1 MNANHTIG
9 TSGGVGKIDNMDSI
23 RKVYQYAEPNLTLVG
38 WMGFLG
44 FPLYYFVWDFVFP
57 QAYENLPLRLFCS
70 LLFFGIIFRNRL
82 SSTWRKYIH
91 IYYQVTITICL
102 PFFFFYMLLMNDWS
116 NVWVM
121 SFMSAIF
128 LHILLV
134 HVTRVMFA
142 QTFAGIGLATFF
154 AWVAKGFHLD
164 LTMDWTHV
172 PIFLFIYV
180 FGNLFYFRNQVE
192 HEAKVSLAKSFGA
205 GIAHEMRNPLSG
217 LCTSIDVIQSVLPN
231 KKEAEKD
238 QYLMSGEDVTLLRE
252 VSEDAMNIIQSGSET
267 IDLLLTSI
275 DENRVSRSS
284 FQKHSAHSVVEKAI
298 ESFSYKRATD
308 RFAISLDARSE
319 FDFLGSDTLLKYVMY
334 NLFKNAF
341 HHRTSEDFHIHVS
354 MTSTEHSNQIVVTD
368 NGAGIAPDVLRNIFQ
383 DFYTTGKSG
392 SYGLGLPFCKKVMRS
407 FGGNI
412 ECQSQLGEWSQFTL
426 TFPPITSDIV
436 TEIKNDLT
444 KLKTILTVTNQDILV
459 SKVTDISRFMG
470 FESTILDVNQ
480 VLKKK
485 EYEFEFDLIFIDLES
500 LDARANQLD
509 RLESLLSFTEARIV
523 YLFEHHPTQRA
534 CKAAYEPIWVETQAW
549 LLNTKPTIDRLLYDS
564 SYVSTPTASVAL
576 DTSNK
581 RTIMVVD
588 DNESL
593 RKFTAMLLEKQGFEV
608 IQKEDG
614 QQALDTLEQENVD
627 LILMDIE
634 MPIMDGV
641 EASRRIR
648 SSDKNYASVP
658 IIAHTGDSS
667 PVTLDK
673 IGSSGMS
680 DFIVKPADKNRL
692 FDKIANWI

>member
-1 MNANHTIG
+1 
-9 TSGGVGKIDNMDSI
+9 MDSI
-23 RKVYQYAEPNLTLVG
+23 RKVYEYAEPNLTLVG
-38 WMGFLG
+38 WMGFIG
-44 FPLYYFVWDFVFP
+44 FPLYYFVWDFMFP
-57 QAYENLPLRLFCS
+57 QSYENLPLRLFCS
-70 LLFFGIIFRNRL
+70 ALFFGIIFRNRL
-82 SSTWRKYIH
+82 SSSWRKYVH
-91 IYYQVTITICL
+91 VYYQITITTCL

-154 AWVAKGFHLD
+154 AWIAKGFHLD
-164 LTMDWTHV
+164 ITMDWTHV

-180 FGNLFYFRNQVE
+180 FGNMFYFRNQVE

-231 KKEAEKD
+231 KKAMGEKD
-238 QYLMSGEDVTLLRE
+238 QYVMSGEDVTLLRE
-252 VSEDAMNIIQSGSET
+252 VSEDAMNIIHSGNET

-284 FQKHSAHSVVEKAI
+284 FKRYSAQSVVEKAI
-298 ESFSYKRATD
+298 ESFSYKRSTD
-308 RFAISLDARSE
+308 RFAISFDARSE

-341 HHRTSEDFHIHVS
+341 HHRSSDEFHIHVS
-354 MTSTEHSNQIVVTD
+354 MQSNDTANQIVVTD
-368 NGAGIAPDVLRNIFQ
+368 NGSGIAPDVIRHIFQ

-412 ECQSQLGEWSQFTL
+412 KCISQPGEWSQFTL
-426 TFPPITSDIV
+426 TFPPITSDTV
-436 TEIKNDLT
+436 TEIKDELT
-444 KLKTILTVTNQDILV
+444 KMKSILLVSNQDIIV
-459 SKVTDISRFMG
+459 QKMADISRFMG
-470 FESTILDVNQ
+470 FDVTVLDVKS
-480 VLKKK
+480 VFKKK
-485 EYEFEFDLIFIDLES
+485 EYEFEFDLIFVDVES
-500 LDARANQLD
+500 LDVLENQLD
-509 RLESLLSFTEARIV
+509 RIESLLSFTEVRVV
-523 YLFEHHPTQRA
+523 YLFEHKPAQRA
-534 CKAAYEPIWVETQAW
+534 KKVGHDPIWVETQAW
-549 LLNTKPTIDRLLYDS
+549 LLNTKATIERLLYDS
-564 SYVSTPTASVAL
+564 TYISSTLPSAPL
-576 DTSNK
+576 DKSIK

-608 IQKEDG
+608 VQKEDG
-614 QQALDTLEQENVD
+614 QQALDTLEKENID

-648 SSDKNYASVP
+648 NSEKPYASVP

>member
-1 MNANHTIG
+1 
-9 TSGGVGKIDNMDSI
+9 MDSI
-23 RKVYQYAEPNLTLVG
+23 RKVYEYAEPNLTLVG
-38 WMGFLG
+38 WMGFIG
-44 FPLYYFVWDFVFP
+44 FPLYYFVWDFMFP
-57 QAYENLPLRLFCS
+57 QSYENLPLRLFCS
-70 LLFFGIIFRNRL
+70 ALFFGIIFRNRL
-82 SSTWRKYIH
+82 SSSWRKYVH
-91 IYYQVTITICL
+91 VYYQITITTCL

-154 AWVAKGFHLD
+154 AWIAKGFHLD
-164 LTMDWTHV
+164 ITMDWTHV

-180 FGNLFYFRNQVE
+180 FGNMFYFRNQVE

-231 KKEAEKD
+231 KKAMGEKD
-238 QYLMSGEDVTLLRE
+238 QYVMSGEDVTLLRE
-252 VSEDAMNIIQSGSET
+252 VSEDAMNIIHSGNET

-284 FQKHSAHSVVEKAI
+284 FKRYSAQSVVEKAI
-298 ESFSYKRATD
+298 ESFSYKRSTD
-308 RFAISLDARSE
+308 RFAISFDARSE

-341 HHRTSEDFHIHVS
+341 HHRSSDEFHIHVS
-354 MTSTEHSNQIVVTD
+354 MQSNDTVNQIVVTD
-368 NGAGIAPDVLRNIFQ
+368 NGSGIAPDVIRHIFQ

-412 ECQSQLGEWSQFTL
+412 KCISQPGEWSQFTL
-426 TFPPITSDIV
+426 TFPPITSDTV
-436 TEIKNDLT
+436 TEIKDELT
-444 KLKTILTVTNQDILV
+444 KMKSILLVSNQDIIV
-459 SKVTDISRFMG
+459 QKMADISRFMG
-470 FESTILDVNQ
+470 FDVTVLDVKS
-480 VLKKK
+480 VFKKK
-485 EYEFEFDLIFIDLES
+485 EYEFEFDLIFVDVES
-500 LDARANQLD
+500 LDVLENQLD
-509 RLESLLSFTEARIV
+509 RIESLLSFTAARVV
-523 YLFEHHPTQRA
+523 YLFEHKPAQRA
-534 CKAAYEPIWVETQAW
+534 KKVGHDPIWVETQAW
-549 LLNTKPTIDRLLYDS
+549 LLNTKATIERLLYDS
-564 SYVSTPTASVAL
+564 TYISSTLPSAPL
-576 DTSNK
+576 DKSIK

-608 IQKEDG
+608 VQKEDG
-614 QQALDTLEQENVD
+614 QQALDTLEKENID

-648 SSDKNYASVP
+648 NSEKPYASVP

>member
-1 MNANHTIG
+1 
-9 TSGGVGKIDNMDSI
+9 MDSI
-23 RKVYQYAEPNLTLVG
+23 RKVYEYAEPNLTLVG
-38 WMGFLG
+38 WMGFIG
-44 FPLYYFVWDFVFP
+44 FPLYYFVWDFMFP
-57 QAYENLPLRLFCS
+57 QSYENLPLRLFCS
-70 LLFFGIIFRNRL
+70 ALFFGIIFRNRL
-82 SSTWRKYIH
+82 SSSWRKYVH
-91 IYYQVTITICL
+91 VYYQITITTCL

-154 AWVAKGFHLD
+154 AWIAKGFHLD
-164 LTMDWTHV
+164 ITMDWTHV

-180 FGNLFYFRNQVE
+180 FGNMFYFRNQIE

-231 KKEAEKD
+231 KKAMGEKD
-238 QYLMSGEDVTLLRE
+238 QYVMSGEDVTLLRE
-252 VSEDAMNIIQSGSET
+252 VSEDAMNIIHSGNET

-284 FQKHSAHSVVEKAI
+284 FKRYSAQSVVEKAI
-298 ESFSYKRATD
+298 ESFSYKRSTD
-308 RFAISLDARSE
+308 RFAISFDARSE

-341 HHRTSEDFHIHVS
+341 HHRSSDEFHIHVS
-354 MTSTEHSNQIVVTD
+354 MQSNDTVNQIVVTD
-368 NGAGIAPDVLRNIFQ
+368 NGSGIAPDVIRHIFQ

-412 ECQSQLGEWSQFTL
+412 KCISQPGEWSQFTL
-426 TFPPITSDIV
+426 TFPPITSDTV
-436 TEIKNDLT
+436 TEIKDELT
-444 KLKTILTVTNQDILV
+444 KMKSILLVSNQDIIV
-459 SKVTDISRFMG
+459 QKMADISRFMG
-470 FESTILDVNQ
+470 FDVTVLDVKS
-480 VLKKK
+480 VFKKK
-485 EYEFEFDLIFIDLES
+485 EYEFEFDLIFVDVES
-500 LDARANQLD
+500 LDVLENQLD
-509 RLESLLSFTEARIV
+509 RIESLLSFTEARVV
-523 YLFEHHPTQRA
+523 YLFEHKPAQRA
-534 CKAAYEPIWVETQAW
+534 KKAGHDPIWVETQAW
-549 LLNTKPTIDRLLYDS
+549 LLNTKATIERLLYDS
-564 SYVSTPTASVAL
+564 TYISSTLPSAPL
-576 DTSNK
+576 DKSIK

-608 IQKEDG
+608 VQKEDG
-614 QQALDTLEQENVD
+614 QQALDALEKENID

-648 SSDKNYASVP
+648 NSEKPYATVP

>member
-1 MNANHTIG
+1 
-9 TSGGVGKIDNMDSI
+9 MDSI
-23 RKVYQYAEPNLTLVG
+23 RKVYEYAEPNLTLVG
-38 WMGFLG
+38 WMGFIG
-44 FPLYYFVWDFVFP
+44 FPLYYFVWDFMFP
-57 QAYENLPLRLFCS
+57 QSYENLPLRLFCS
-70 LLFFGIIFRNRL
+70 ALFFGIIFRNRL
-82 SSTWRKYIH
+82 SSSWRKYVH
-91 IYYQVTITICL
+91 VYYQITITTCL

-154 AWVAKGFHLD
+154 AWIAKGFHLD
-164 LTMDWTHV
+164 ITMDWTHV

-180 FGNLFYFRNQVE
+180 FGNMFYFRNQVE

-231 KKEAEKD
+231 KKAMGEKD
-238 QYLMSGEDVTLLRE
+238 QYVMSGEDVTLLRE
-252 VSEDAMNIIQSGSET
+252 VSEDAMNIIHSGNET

-284 FQKHSAHSVVEKAI
+284 FKRYSAQSVVEKAI
-298 ESFSYKRATD
+298 ESFSYKRSTD
-308 RFAISLDARSE
+308 RFAISFDARSE

-341 HHRTSEDFHIHVS
+341 HHRSSDEFHIHVS
-354 MTSTEHSNQIVVTD
+354 MQSNDTANQIVVTD
-368 NGAGIAPDVLRNIFQ
+368 NGSGIAPDVIRHIFQ

-412 ECQSQLGEWSQFTL
+412 KCISQPGEWSQFTL
-426 TFPPITSDIV
+426 TFPPITSDTV
-436 TEIKNDLT
+436 TEIKDELT
-444 KLKTILTVTNQDILV
+444 KMKSILLVSNQDIIV
-459 SKVTDISRFMG
+459 QKMADISRFMG
-470 FESTILDVNQ
+470 FDVTVLDVKS
-480 VLKKK
+480 VFKKK
-485 EYEFEFDLIFIDLES
+485 EYEFEFDLIFVDVES
-500 LDARANQLD
+500 LDVLENQLD
-509 RLESLLSFTEARIV
+509 RIESLLSFTEARVV
-523 YLFEHHPTQRA
+523 YLFEHKPAQRA
-534 CKAAYEPIWVETQAW
+534 KKAGHDPIWVETQAW
-549 LLNTKPTIDRLLYDS
+549 LLNTKATIERLLYDS
-564 SYVSTPTASVAL
+564 TYISSMLPSAHL
-576 DTSNK
+576 DKSIK

-608 IQKEDG
+608 VQKEDG
-614 QQALDTLEQENVD
+614 QQALDTLEKENID

-648 SSDKNYASVP
+648 NSEKSYASVP

>member
-1 MNANHTIG
+1 
-9 TSGGVGKIDNMDSI
+9 MDSI
-23 RKVYQYAEPNLTLVG
+23 RKVYEYAEPNLTLVG
-38 WMGFLG
+38 WMGFIG
-44 FPLYYFVWDFVFP
+44 FPLYYFVWDFMFP
-57 QAYENLPLRLFCS
+57 QSYENLPLRLFCS
-70 LLFFGIIFRNRL
+70 ALFFCIIFRNRL
-82 SSTWRKYIH
+82 SSSWRKYVH
-91 IYYQVTITICL
+91 VYYQITITTCL

-154 AWVAKGFHLD
+154 AWIAKGFHLD
-164 LTMDWTHV
+164 ITMDWTHV

-180 FGNLFYFRNQVE
+180 FGNMFYFRNQVE

-217 LCTSIDVIQSVLPN
+217 LCTSIDVIQSVLP
-231 KKEAEKD
+231 KKKAMGEKD
-238 QYLMSGEDVTLLRE
+238 QYVMSGEDVTLLRE
-252 VSEDAMNIIQSGSET
+252 VSEDAMNIIHSGNET

-284 FQKHSAHSVVEKAI
+284 FKRYSAQSVVEKAI
-298 ESFSYKRATD
+298 ESFSYKRSTD
-308 RFAISLDARSE
+308 RFAISFDARSE

-341 HHRTSEDFHIHVS
+341 HHRSSDEFHIHVS
-354 MTSTEHSNQIVVTD
+354 MQSNDTVNQIVVTD
-368 NGAGIAPDVLRNIFQ
+368 NGSGIAPDVIRHIFQ

-412 ECQSQLGEWSQFTL
+412 KCISQPGEWSQFTL
-426 TFPPITSDIV
+426 TFPPITSDTV
-436 TEIKNDLT
+436 TEIKDELT
-444 KLKTILTVTNQDILV
+444 KMKSILLVSNQDIIV
-459 SKVTDISRFMG
+459 QKMADISRFMG
-470 FESTILDVNQ
+470 FDVTVLDVKS
-480 VLKKK
+480 VFKKK
-485 EYEFEFDLIFIDLES
+485 EYEFEFDLIFVDVES
-500 LDARANQLD
+500 LGVLENQLD
-509 RLESLLSFTEARIV
+509 RIESLLSFTEARVV
-523 YLFEHHPTQRA
+523 YLFEHKPAQRA
-534 CKAAYEPIWVETQAW
+534 KKAGHDPIWVETQAW
-549 LLNTKPTIDRLLYDS
+549 LLNTKATIERLLYDS
-564 SYVSTPTASVAL
+564 TYISSTLPSAPL
-576 DTSNK
+576 DKSIK

-608 IQKEDG
+608 VQKEDG
-614 QQALDTLEQENVD
+614 LQALDTLEKENID

-648 SSDKNYASVP
+648 NSEKPYATVP

>member
-1 MNANHTIG
+1 
-9 TSGGVGKIDNMDSI
+9 MDSI
-23 RKVYQYAEPNLTLVG
+23 RKVYEYAEPNLTLVG
-38 WMGFLG
+38 WMGFIG
-44 FPLYYFVWDFVFP
+44 FPLYYFVWDFMFP
-57 QAYENLPLRLFCS
+57 QSYENLPLRLFCS
-70 LLFFGIIFRNRL
+70 ALFFGIIFRNRL
-82 SSTWRKYIH
+82 SSSWRKYVH
-91 IYYQVTITICL
+91 VYYQITITTCL

-154 AWVAKGFHLD
+154 AWIAKGFHLD
-164 LTMDWTHV
+164 ITMDWTHV

-180 FGNLFYFRNQVE
+180 FGNMFYFRNQVE

-231 KKEAEKD
+231 KKAMGEKD
-238 QYLMSGEDVTLLRE
+238 QYVMSGEDVTLLRE
-252 VSEDAMNIIQSGSET
+252 VSEGAMNIIHSGNET

-284 FQKHSAHSVVEKAI
+284 FKRYSAQSVVEKAI
-298 ESFSYKRATD
+298 ESFSYKRSTD
-308 RFAISLDARSE
+308 RFAISFDARSE

-341 HHRTSEDFHIHVS
+341 HHRSSDEFHIHVS
-354 MTSTEHSNQIVVTD
+354 MQSNDTVNQIVVTD
-368 NGAGIAPDVLRNIFQ
+368 NGSGIAPDVIRHIFQ

-412 ECQSQLGEWSQFTL
+412 KCISQPGEWSQFTL
-426 TFPPITSDIV
+426 TFPPITSDTV
-436 TEIKNDLT
+436 TEIKDELT
-444 KLKTILTVTNQDILV
+444 KMKSILLVSNQDIIV
-459 SKVTDISRFMG
+459 QKMADISRFMG
-470 FESTILDVNQ
+470 FDVTVLDVKS
-480 VLKKK
+480 VFKKK
-485 EYEFEFDLIFIDLES
+485 EYEFEFDLIFVDVES
-500 LDARANQLD
+500 LDVLENQLD
-509 RLESLLSFTEARIV
+509 RIESLLSFTEARVV
-523 YLFEHHPTQRA
+523 YLFEHKPAQRA
-534 CKAAYEPIWVETQAW
+534 KKVGHDPIWVETQAW
-549 LLNTKPTIDRLLYDS
+549 LLNTKATIERLLYDS
-564 SYVSTPTASVAL
+564 TYISSTLPSAPL
-576 DTSNK
+576 DKSIK

-608 IQKEDG
+608 VQKEDG
-614 QQALDTLEQENVD
+614 QQALDTLEKENID

-648 SSDKNYASVP
+648 NSEKPYATVP

>member
-1 MNANHTIG
+1 
-9 TSGGVGKIDNMDSI
+9 MDSI
-23 RKVYQYAEPNLTLVG
+23 RKVYEYAEPNLTLVG
-38 WMGFLG
+38 WMGFIG
-44 FPLYYFVWDFVFP
+44 FPLYYFVWDFMFP
-57 QAYENLPLRLFCS
+57 QSYENLPLRLFCS
-70 LLFFGIIFRNRL
+70 ALFFGIIFRNRL
-82 SSTWRKYIH
+82 SSSWRKYVH
-91 IYYQVTITICL
+91 VYYQITITTCL

-154 AWVAKGFHLD
+154 AWIAKGFHLD
-164 LTMDWTHV
+164 ITMDWTHV

-180 FGNLFYFRNQVE
+180 FGNMFYFRNQVE

-231 KKEAEKD
+231 KKAKGEKD
-238 QYLMSGEDVTLLRE
+238 QYVMSGEDVTLLRE
-252 VSEDAMNIIQSGSET
+252 VSEDAMNIIHSGNET

-284 FQKHSAHSVVEKAI
+284 FKRYSAQSVVEKAI
-298 ESFSYKRATD
+298 ESFSYKRSTD
-308 RFAISLDARSE
+308 RFAISFDARSE

-341 HHRTSEDFHIHVS
+341 HHRSSDEFHIHVS
-354 MTSTEHSNQIVVTD
+354 MQSNDTANQIVVTD
-368 NGAGIAPDVLRNIFQ
+368 NGSGIAPDVIRHIFQ

-412 ECQSQLGEWSQFTL
+412 KCISQPGEWSQFTL
-426 TFPPITSDIV
+426 TFPPITSDTV
-436 TEIKNDLT
+436 TEIKDELT
-444 KLKTILTVTNQDILV
+444 KMKSILLVSNQDIIV
-459 SKVTDISRFMG
+459 QKMADISRFMG
-470 FESTILDVNQ
+470 FDVTVLDVKS
-480 VLKKK
+480 VFKKK
-485 EYEFEFDLIFIDLES
+485 EYEFEFDLIFVDVES
-500 LDARANQLD
+500 LDVLENQLD
-509 RLESLLSFTEARIV
+509 RIESLLSFTEARVV
-523 YLFEHHPTQRA
+523 YLFEHKPAQRA
-534 CKAAYEPIWVETQAW
+534 KKAGHDPIWVETQAW
-549 LLNTKPTIDRLLYDS
+549 LLNTKATIERLLYDS
-564 SYVSTPTASVAL
+564 TYISSTLPSAPFDKSI
-576 DTSNK
+576 K

-608 IQKEDG
+608 VQKEDG
-614 QQALDTLEQENVD
+614 QQALDTLEKENID

-648 SSDKNYASVP
+648 NSEKPYATVP